1 MSLFQKRREEIYG
14 FCFFFLSN
22 VGEEGRGEAGSSGQ
36 R

>member
-1 MSLFQKRREEIYG
+1 MSLFQKRREEIYA
-14 FCFFFLSN
+14 FLFLSS